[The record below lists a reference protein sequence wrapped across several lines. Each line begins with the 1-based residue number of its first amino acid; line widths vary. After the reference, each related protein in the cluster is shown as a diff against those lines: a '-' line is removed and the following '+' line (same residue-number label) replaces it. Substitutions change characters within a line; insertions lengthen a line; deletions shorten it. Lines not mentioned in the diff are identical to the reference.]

1 MSEIKRILVI
11 SEMTQLC
18 REAVN
23 QAISQARHH
32 NAELYVLHVV
42 HNPFG
47 LQGWNLPGFSVQE
60 DYKKIL
66 WNAKTDLDWIIR
78 EEGGEGL
85 NVEVLI
91 EKGEPTTQIL
101 KVAKEKEIDLIV
113 LRAQEEGRIE
123 HFLFGSGNEDLI
135 RRMPCSFMLV
145 KHEPEPVA
153 WD

>member
-11 SEMTQLC
+11 SDMTQLC

-23 QAISQARHH
+23 QAISLARHH
-32 NAELYVLHVV
+32 NAELYVLNVV

-47 LQGWNLPGFSVQE
+47 LKGWNLPGFSIKE
-60 DYKKIL
+60 DYKKII
-66 WNAKTDLDWIIR
+66 WNAKANLELIVS
-78 EEGGEGL
+78 EEGGDDL
-85 NVEVLI
+85 DVNILVES
-91 EKGEPTTQIL
+91 GEPTNEIIRI
-101 KVAKEKEIDLIV
+101 AEEKEIDLIV

-123 HFLFGSGNEDLI
+123 HFLFGNGNEDLI

-145 KHEPEPVA
+145 KHEPEAVG